1 MRSRVLVSFAVVA
14 VVAFASSGCKL
25 LKKKSPQPAASVGPV
40 FDDSDS
46 GASAAADA
54 VDAGSDATVAV
65 AATHT
70 AAIPAH
76 EANPFAAGQ
85 TWTGTYVCGQGLTNL
100 VLHVARAGANVDGT
114 AEFTTKTNIK
124 GVFKVAGPYSPPT
137 RHLHLEGTEWVVRP
151 GNFVTV
157 NFDGH
162 VSADGKTFSGNV
174 QGPGCTTFSVK
185 R

>member
-1 MRSRVLVSFAVVA
+1 MRPRLLVAFAVVA
-14 VVAFASSGCKL
+14 AVASASSGCKL
-25 LKKKSPQPAASVGPV
+25 LKKKSPQPAASVGSV
-40 FDDSDS
+40 FDESDS
-46 GASAAADA
+46 GASASADA
-54 VDAGSDATVAV
+54 VDAGSDAAVAV

-70 AAIPAH
+70 ATPAH

-100 VLHVARAGANVDGT
+100 VLHVAKAGANVDGT
-114 AEFTTKTNIK
+114 AEFTTKTSTK
-124 GVFKVAGPYSPPT
+124 GVFKVTGPYSPPT

-151 GNFVTV
+151 SNFVTV

-162 VSADGKTFSGNV
+162 VSPDGKTFSGNV